1 MCECRLSCPG
11 MMLLMD
17 GVHRPAPLLSSDY
30 VDKFCIVYVASNSN
44 GASMEASRV
53 SLMIDGLRDIL
64 GEEIEPQWI
73 RKPVRA

>member
-1 MCECRLSCPG
+1 
-11 MMLLMD
+11 MMLLM
-17 GVHRPAPLLSSDY
+17 GGAHRPAPLLSSDY

-64 GEEIEPQWI
+64 MENTEPQWI
-73 RKPVRA
+73 CMPVRP